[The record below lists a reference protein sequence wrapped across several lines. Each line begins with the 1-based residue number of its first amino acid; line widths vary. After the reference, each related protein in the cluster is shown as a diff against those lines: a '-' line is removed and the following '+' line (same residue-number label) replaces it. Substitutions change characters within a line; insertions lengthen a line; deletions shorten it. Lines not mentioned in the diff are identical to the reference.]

1 MTDLSG
7 IKVVLASASPRRKEL
22 LEQIGIQPVVIASS
36 YSEQSMGDS
45 VFELVANNAKGK
57 LNEALS
63 SHDLHDSLVIAADTV
78 VILDLEIF
86 GKPQDAEQALVMLGR
101 LSGKK
106 HRVITGVAIYYKG
119 EIRYDYS
126 VTDVHMRDIS
136 IQEIK
141 AYIASGEPY
150 DKAGGY
156 GIQARGAL
164 FVDKIDGCYSNV
176 VGLPLPLLYK
186 MLVNLGI
193 L

>member
-86 GKPQDAEQALVMLGR
+86 GKPQDAEQALEMLGR

-136 IQEIK
+136 TQEIK